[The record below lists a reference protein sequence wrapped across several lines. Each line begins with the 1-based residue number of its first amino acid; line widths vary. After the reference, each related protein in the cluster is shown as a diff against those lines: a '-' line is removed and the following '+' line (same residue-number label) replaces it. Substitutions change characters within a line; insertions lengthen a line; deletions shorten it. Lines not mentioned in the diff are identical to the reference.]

1 MKKYISIIFALA
13 LISISIACIISR
25 LNASRA
31 RYMQYKQNQK
41 TLLDSLEYYK
51 TLDSLNT
58 VRIGSLTLSLKDYKK
73 YRAEDYNIV
82 NSTAKHEKLSSVN
95 TVSSE
100 TSNSIITVLRDTVRD
115 TIYADTI
122 KAFSYKSKYTDIN
135 GLIFSDSIKIDIRNR
150 EELIVMQSIEKK
162 KFLGI
167 RLPIWLFGQ
176 KRVNVRVVSKNPNT
190 QIINSEFVNI
200 K

>member
-13 LISISIACIISR
+13 LISIGIACIISR

-31 RYMQYKQNQK
+31 RYMQYKQNQE

-58 VRIGSLTLSLKDYKK
+58 VRIGSLTLSLEDYKK

-82 NSTAKHEKLSSVN
+82 NSAAKHEKLSSVN
-95 TVSSE
+95 AVSSE

-115 TIYADTI
+115 TIYTDTI
-122 KAFSYKSKYTDIN
+122 KAFSYKSKYTDVN

>member
-13 LISISIACIISR
+13 LISIGIACIISR

-31 RYMQYKQNQK
+31 RYVQYKQNQE

-51 TLDSLNT
+51 ILDSLNT
-58 VRIGSLTLSLKDYKK
+58 VRIGSLTLSLEDYKK
-73 YRAEDYNIV
+73 YRAEDYSIV
-82 NSTAKHEKLSSVN
+82 NSATKHEKLSSVN

-100 TSNSIITVLRDTVRD
+100 TSNSIITLLRDTVRD

-122 KAFSYKSKYTDIN
+122 KAFNYKSKYTDIN

>member
-13 LISISIACIISR
+13 LISIGIACIISR

-31 RYMQYKQNQK
+31 RYMQYKQNQE

-58 VRIGSLTLSLKDYKK
+58 VRIGSLTLSLEDYKK

-82 NSTAKHEKLSSVN
+82 NSAAKHEKLSSVSA
-95 TVSSE
+95 VSSE
-100 TSNSIITVLRDTVRD
+100 TSNSIITILRDTVRD

-135 GLIFSDSIKIDIRNR
+135 GLIFSDSIKIDIHNR

>member
-13 LISISIACIISR
+13 LISIGIACIISR

-31 RYMQYKQNQK
+31 RYMQYKQNQE

-58 VRIGSLTLSLKDYKK
+58 VRIGSLTLSLEDYKK
-73 YRAEDYNIV
+73 YRAEDYSIV
-82 NSTAKHEKLSSVN
+82 NSATKHEKLSSVN

-100 TSNSIITVLRDTVRD
+100 TSNSIITLLRDTVRD

-122 KAFSYKSKYTDIN
+122 KAFSYKSKYTDVN
-135 GLIFSDSIKIDIRNR
+135 GLIFSDSIKIDIHNR

>member
-1 MKKYISIIFALA
+1 MKKYISIIFAIA
-13 LISISIACIISR
+13 LISMGIACIISR

-58 VRIGSLTLSLKDYKK
+58 VRIGSLTLSLEDYKK

-82 NSTAKHEKLSSVN
+82 NSAAKHEKLSSIN
-95 TVSSE
+95 AVSSE
-100 TSNSIITVLRDTVRD
+100 TSNSIITSLRDTVRD

-122 KAFSYKSKYTDIN
+122 KAFSYKSKYTDVN

-150 EELIVMQSIEKK
+150 EELIVVQSIEKK

>member
-1 MKKYISIIFALA
+1 MKQYIL
-13 LISISIACIISR
+13 IISALVLIVIGATSIVNR

-31 RYMQYKQNQK
+31 RYVQYKQNQE

-58 VRIGSLTLSLKDYKK
+58 VRIGSLTLSFEDYKK
-73 YRAEDYNIV
+73 YRAEDYSIV
-82 NSTAKHEKLSSVN
+82 NSATKHEKLSSVN

-100 TSNSIITVLRDTVRD
+100 TSNSIITLLRDTIRD

-122 KAFSYKSKYTDIN
+122 KAFSYKSRYTDVN
-135 GLIFSDSIKIDIRNR
+135 GLIFSDSIKIDIHNR

-176 KRVNVRVVSKNPNT
+176 KRVNVRVVSRNPNT

>member
-1 MKKYISIIFALA
+1 MLIVIGAASIVN
-13 LISISIACIISR
+13 R

-31 RYMQYKQNQK
+31 RYMQYKQNQE

-58 VRIGSLTLSLKDYKK
+58 VRIGSLTLSLEDYKK
-73 YRAEDYNIV
+73 YRAEDYSIV
-82 NSTAKHEKLSSVN
+82 NSATKHEKLSSVN

-100 TSNSIITVLRDTVRD
+100 TSNSIITLLRDTVRD

-122 KAFSYKSKYTDIN
+122 KAFSYKSRYTDVN
-135 GLIFSDSIKIDIRNR
+135 GLIFSDSIKIDIHNR

>member
-13 LISISIACIISR
+13 LISIGIACIISR

-31 RYMQYKQNQK
+31 RYMQYKQNQE

-58 VRIGSLTLSLKDYKK
+58 VRIGSLTLSLEDYKK
-73 YRAEDYNIV
+73 YRAEDYSIV
-82 NSTAKHEKLSSVN
+82 NSAAKHEKLSSVN
-95 TVSSE
+95 AVSSE
-100 TSNSIITVLRDTVRD
+100 TSNSIITILRDTVRD

-135 GLIFSDSIKIDIRNR
+135 GLIFSDSIKIDIHNR

>member
-1 MKKYISIIFALA
+1 MKKYISIIFALT
-13 LISISIACIISR
+13 LISIGIACIISR

-31 RYMQYKQNQK
+31 RYMQYKQNQE

-58 VRIGSLTLSLKDYKK
+58 VRIGSLTLSLEDYKK
-73 YRAEDYNIV
+73 YRAEDYSIV
-82 NSTAKHEKLSSVN
+82 NSATKHEKLSSVN
-95 TVSSE
+95 IVSSE
-100 TSNSIITVLRDTVRD
+100 TSNSIITLLRDTVRD

-122 KAFSYKSKYTDIN
+122 KAFSYKSKYTDVN
-135 GLIFSDSIKIDIRNR
+135 GLIFSDSIKIDIHNR

-190 QIINSEFVNI
+190 QITNSEFVNI

>member
-13 LISISIACIISR
+13 LISIGITCIISR

-31 RYMQYKQNQK
+31 RYMQYKQNQE

-58 VRIGSLTLSLKDYKK
+58 VRIGSLTLSLEDYKK
-73 YRAEDYNIV
+73 YRAEDYSIIK
-82 NSTAKHEKLSSVN
+82 SAAKHEKLSSVN

-100 TSNSIITVLRDTVRD
+100 TSNSIITILRDTVRD

-135 GLIFSDSIKIDIRNR
+135 GLIFSDSIKIDIHNR

>member
-1 MKKYISIIFALA
+1 MKKYIL
-13 LISISIACIISR
+13 IISALVLIVIGVTSIVSM

-31 RYMQYKQNQK
+31 RYMWYKQNQE

-58 VRIGSLTLSLKDYKK
+58 VRIGSLTLSLEDYKK
-73 YRAEDYNIV
+73 YRAEDYSIV
-82 NSTAKHEKLSSVN
+82 NSATKHEKLSSVN
-95 TVSSE
+95 AVSSE
-100 TSNSIITVLRDTVRD
+100 TSNSIITLLRDTVRD

-122 KAFSYKSKYTDIN
+122 KAFSYKSKYTDVN
-135 GLIFSDSIKIDIRNR
+135 GLIFSDSIKIDIHNR
-150 EELIVMQSIEKK
+150 EELIVIQSIEKK

-190 QIINSEFVNI
+190 QIMNSEFVNI

>member
-1 MKKYISIIFALA
+1 MKKYISVIFVLVLIVVGVTSIIN
-13 LISISIACIISR
+13 R

-31 RYMQYKQNQK
+31 RYMQYKQNQE

-58 VRIGSLTLSLKDYKK
+58 VRIGSLTLSLEDYKK
-73 YRAEDYNIV
+73 YRAEDYSIV
-82 NSTAKHEKLSSVN
+82 NSATKHEKLSSVN
-95 TVSSE
+95 TVSSK
-100 TSNSIITVLRDTVRD
+100 TSNSIITLLRDTVRD

-122 KAFSYKSKYTDIN
+122 KAFSYKSRYTDVN
-135 GLIFSDSIKIDIRNR
+135 GLIFSDSIKIDIHNR

-190 QIINSEFVNI
+190 QIMNSEFVNI

>member
-1 MKKYISIIFALA
+1 MKKYISVIFALV
-13 LISISIACIISR
+13 LIVVGVTSVINR

-31 RYMQYKQNQK
+31 RYMQYKQNQE

-58 VRIGSLTLSLKDYKK
+58 VRIGSLTLSLEDYKK

-82 NSTAKHEKLSSVN
+82 NSATKHEKLSSIN

-100 TSNSIITVLRDTVRD
+100 TSNSIITLLRDTVRD

-122 KAFSYKSKYTDIN
+122 KAFSYKSRYTDVN
-135 GLIFSDSIKIDIRNR
+135 GLIFSDSIKIDIHNR

>member
-1 MKKYISIIFALA
+1 MKKYISVIFALV
-13 LISISIACIISR
+13 LIVVGVTSVINR

-31 RYMQYKQNQK
+31 RYMQYKQNQE

-58 VRIGSLTLSLKDYKK
+58 VRIGSLTLSLEDYKK
-73 YRAEDYNIV
+73 YRAEDYSIV
-82 NSTAKHEKLSSVN
+82 NSATKHEKLSSVN
-95 TVSSE
+95 TVYSE
-100 TSNSIITVLRDTVRD
+100 TSSSIITLLRDTVRD

-122 KAFSYKSKYTDIN
+122 KAFSYKSKYTDVN
-135 GLIFSDSIKIDIRNR
+135 GLIFSDSIKIDIHNR

>member
-1 MKKYISIIFALA
+1 MKKYISVIFALV
-13 LISISIACIISR
+13 LIVVGVTSVINR

-31 RYMQYKQNQK
+31 RYMQYKQNQE

-58 VRIGSLTLSLKDYKK
+58 VRIGSLTLSLEDYKK
-73 YRAEDYNIV
+73 YRAEDYGIV
-82 NSTAKHEKLSSVN
+82 NSATKHEKLSSVN

-100 TSNSIITVLRDTVRD
+100 TSNSIITLLRDTVRD

-122 KAFSYKSKYTDIN
+122 KAFSYKSRYTDVN
-135 GLIFSDSIKIDIRNR
+135 GLIFSDSIKIDIHNR

>member
-1 MKKYISIIFALA
+1 MKKYISIIFALT
-13 LISISIACIISR
+13 LISIGIVCIISR

-58 VRIGSLTLSLKDYKK
+58 VRIGSLTLSLEDYKK

-82 NSTAKHEKLSSVN
+82 NSAAKHEKLSSVN
-95 TVSSE
+95 AVSSE
-100 TSNSIITVLRDTVRD
+100 TSNSIITILRDTVRD

-150 EELIVMQSIEKK
+150 EEIIVMQSIEKK

>member
-1 MKKYISIIFALA
+1 MKKYISVISALV
-13 LISISIACIISR
+13 LIVVGVTSVINR

-31 RYMQYKQNQK
+31 RYTQYKQNQE

-58 VRIGSLTLSLKDYKK
+58 VRIGSLTLSLEDYKK
-73 YRAEDYNIV
+73 YRAEDYGIV
-82 NSTAKHEKLSSVN
+82 NSATKHEKLSSVN

-100 TSNSIITVLRDTVRD
+100 TSNSIITLLRDTVRD

-122 KAFSYKSKYTDIN
+122 KAFSYKSRYTDVN
-135 GLIFSDSIKIDIRNR
+135 GLIFSDSIKIDIHNR

-176 KRVNVRVVSKNPNT
+176 KQVNVRVVSKNPNT
-190 QIINSEFVNI
+190 QIMNSEFVNI

>member
-13 LISISIACIISR
+13 LISIGIACIISR

-31 RYMQYKQNQK
+31 RYMQYKQNQE

-58 VRIGSLTLSLKDYKK
+58 VRIGSLTLSLEDYKK

-82 NSTAKHEKLSSVN
+82 NSAAKHEKLSSVSA
-95 TVSSE
+95 VSSE
-100 TSNSIITVLRDTVRD
+100 TSNSIITILRDTVRD

>member
-13 LISISIACIISR
+13 LISIGIACIISR

-31 RYMQYKQNQK
+31 RYMQYKQNQE

-58 VRIGSLTLSLKDYKK
+58 VRIGSLTLSLEDYKK

-82 NSTAKHEKLSSVN
+82 NSAAKHEKLSSVN

-100 TSNSIITVLRDTVRD
+100 TSNSIITILRDTVRD

-150 EELIVMQSIEKK
+150 EEITVMQSIEKK

>member
-1 MKKYISIIFALA
+1 MKKYISIVFALV
-13 LISISIACIISR
+13 LISIGIACIISR

-58 VRIGSLTLSLKDYKK
+58 VIIGSLTLSLEDYKK
-73 YRAEDYNIV
+73 YRAEDYSIV
-82 NSTAKHEKLSSVN
+82 NSATKHEKLSSVN

-100 TSNSIITVLRDTVRD
+100 TSNSIITLLRDTVRD

-122 KAFSYKSKYTDIN
+122 KAFSYKSKYTDVN
-135 GLIFSDSIKIDIRNR
+135 GLIFSDSIKIDIHSR

-190 QIINSEFVNI
+190 QIMNSEFVNI

>member
-1 MKKYISIIFALA
+1 MKKYISIIFALT
-13 LISISIACIISR
+13 LISIGIACIISR

-58 VRIGSLTLSLKDYKK
+58 VRIGSLTLSLEDYKK

-82 NSTAKHEKLSSVN
+82 KSSAKHEKLSSVN
-95 TVSSE
+95 AVSSE
-100 TSNSIITVLRDTVRD
+100 TYNSIITVLRDTVRD

-122 KAFSYKSKYTDIN
+122 KAFSYKSKYTDVN
-135 GLIFSDSIKIDIRNR
+135 GLIFSDSIKIDICNR
-150 EELIVMQSIEKK
+150 EEIVVMQSIEKK

>member
-1 MKKYISIIFALA
+1 MKKYISVIFALV
-13 LISISIACIISR
+13 LIVIGVTSVVSR

-31 RYMQYKQNQK
+31 RYMQYKQNQE

-58 VRIGSLTLSLKDYKK
+58 VRIGSLTLSLEDYKK
-73 YRAEDYNIV
+73 YRAEDYSIV
-82 NSTAKHEKLSSVN
+82 NSATKHEKLSSVN

-100 TSNSIITVLRDTVRD
+100 TSNSIITLLRDTVRD

-122 KAFSYKSKYTDIN
+122 KAFSYKSRYTDVN
-135 GLIFSDSIKIDIRNR
+135 GLIFSDSIKIDIHNR

>member
-1 MKKYISIIFALA
+1 MKKYILIISALA
-13 LISISIACIISR
+13 LIVIGVTNIVSR

-31 RYMQYKQNQK
+31 RYMRYKQNQE

-58 VRIGSLTLSLKDYKK
+58 VRIGSLTLSLEDYKK
-73 YRAEDYNIV
+73 YRAEDYSIV
-82 NSTAKHEKLSSVN
+82 NSATKHEKLSSVN

-100 TSNSIITVLRDTVRD
+100 TPNSIITLLRDTVRD

-122 KAFSYKSKYTDIN
+122 KAFSYKSKYTDVN
-135 GLIFSDSIKIDIRNR
+135 GLIFSDSIKIDINNR

>member
-1 MKKYISIIFALA
+1 MKKYISVIFALV
-13 LISISIACIISR
+13 LIVVGVTSVINR

-31 RYMQYKQNQK
+31 RYMQYKQNQE

-58 VRIGSLTLSLKDYKK
+58 VRIGSLTLSLEDYKK
-73 YRAEDYNIV
+73 YRAEDYSIV
-82 NSTAKHEKLSSVN
+82 NSATKREKLSSVN

-100 TSNSIITVLRDTVRD
+100 TSNSIITLLRDTVRD

-122 KAFSYKSKYTDIN
+122 KAFSYKSRYTDVN
-135 GLIFSDSIKIDIRNR
+135 GLIFSDSIKIDIHNR

-190 QIINSEFVNI
+190 QIMNSEFVNI

>member
-13 LISISIACIISR
+13 LISIGIACIISR

-31 RYMQYKQNQK
+31 RYMWYKQNQE

-58 VRIGSLTLSLKDYKK
+58 VRIGSLTLSLEDYKK
-73 YRAEDYNIV
+73 YRAEDYNIIK
-82 NSTAKHEKLSSVN
+82 SAAKHEKLSSVN
-95 TVSSE
+95 AVSSE
-100 TSNSIITVLRDTVRD
+100 TSNSIITILRDTVRD

-135 GLIFSDSIKIDIRNR
+135 GLIFSDSIKIDIHNR

>member
-1 MKKYISIIFALA
+1 MKKYISVIFALV
-13 LISISIACIISR
+13 LIVVGVTSVINR
-25 LNASRA
+25 LNASRT
-31 RYMQYKQNQK
+31 RYMQYKQNQE
-41 TLLDSLEYYK
+41 TLFDSLEYYK

-58 VRIGSLTLSLKDYKK
+58 VRIGSLTLSLEDYKK
-73 YRAEDYNIV
+73 YRAEDYSIV
-82 NSTAKHEKLSSVN
+82 NSATKHEKLSSVN

-100 TSNSIITVLRDTVRD
+100 TSNSIITLLRDTVRD

-122 KAFSYKSKYTDIN
+122 KAFSYKSRYTDVN
-135 GLIFSDSIKIDIRNR
+135 GLIFSDSIKIDIHNR
-150 EELIVMQSIEKK
+150 EELIVMRSIEKK

>member
-1 MKKYISIIFALA
+1 MKKYILIISALVLIAIGVTSIV
-13 LISISIACIISR
+13 SR

-31 RYMQYKQNQK
+31 RYMQYKQNQE

-58 VRIGSLTLSLKDYKK
+58 VRIGSLTLSLEDYKK
-73 YRAEDYNIV
+73 YRAEDYSIV
-82 NSTAKHEKLSSVN
+82 NSATKHEKLSSVN

-100 TSNSIITVLRDTVRD
+100 TSNSIITLLRDTVRD

-122 KAFSYKSKYTDIN
+122 KAFSYKSKYTDVN
-135 GLIFSDSIKIDIRNR
+135 GLIFSDSIKIYIHNR

-190 QIINSEFVNI
+190 QIMNSEFVNI

>member
-1 MKKYISIIFALA
+1 MLA
-13 LISISIACIISR
+13 LISIGIACIISR

-31 RYMQYKQNQK
+31 RYMQYKQNQE

-58 VRIGSLTLSLKDYKK
+58 VRIGSLTLSLEDYKK

-82 NSTAKHEKLSSVN
+82 NSAAKHEKLSSVN

-122 KAFSYKSKYTDIN
+122 KAFSYKSKYTDVN
-135 GLIFSDSIKIDIRNR
+135 GLIFSDSIKIDIHNR
-150 EELIVMQSIEKK
+150 EEIIVMQSIEKK

>member
-1 MKKYISIIFALA
+1 MKKYISVISALV
-13 LISISIACIISR
+13 LIVVGVASVVSR

-31 RYMQYKQNQK
+31 RYMQYKQNQE

-58 VRIGSLTLSLKDYKK
+58 VRIGSLTLSLEDYKK
-73 YRAEDYNIV
+73 YRAEDYSIV
-82 NSTAKHEKLSSVN
+82 NSATKREKLSSVN

-100 TSNSIITVLRDTVRD
+100 TSNSIITLLRDTVRD

-122 KAFSYKSKYTDIN
+122 KAFSYKSRYTDVN
-135 GLIFSDSIKIDIRNR
+135 GLIFSDSIKIDIHNR

>member
-13 LISISIACIISR
+13 LISIGIACIISR

-58 VRIGSLTLSLKDYKK
+58 VRIGSLTLSLEDYKK

-82 NSTAKHEKLSSVN
+82 NSAAKHEKLSSVN

-100 TSNSIITVLRDTVRD
+100 TSNSIITILRDTVRD

-135 GLIFSDSIKIDIRNR
+135 GLIFSDSIKIDINNR

>member
-1 MKKYISIIFALA
+1 MKKYISVISALV
-13 LISISIACIISR
+13 LIVVGVASVVSR

-31 RYMQYKQNQK
+31 RYMQYKQNQE

-58 VRIGSLTLSLKDYKK
+58 VRIGSLTLSLEDYKK
-73 YRAEDYNIV
+73 YRAEDYSIV
-82 NSTAKHEKLSSVN
+82 NSATKREKLSSVN

-100 TSNSIITVLRDTVRD
+100 TSNSIITLLRDTVRD

-122 KAFSYKSKYTDIN
+122 KAFSYKSKYTDVN
-135 GLIFSDSIKIDIRNR
+135 GLIFSDSIKIDIHNR

>member
-1 MKKYISIIFALA
+1 MKKYISVISALV
-13 LISISIACIISR
+13 LIVVGVTSVINR

-31 RYMQYKQNQK
+31 RYMQYKQNQE

-58 VRIGSLTLSLKDYKK
+58 VRIGSLTLSLEDYKK
-73 YRAEDYNIV
+73 YRAEDYGIV
-82 NSTAKHEKLSSVN
+82 NSATKHEKLSSVN

-100 TSNSIITVLRDTVRD
+100 TSNSIITLLRDTVRD

-122 KAFSYKSKYTDIN
+122 KAFSYKSRYTDVN
-135 GLIFSDSIKIDIRNR
+135 GLIFSDSIKIDIHNR

-176 KRVNVRVVSKNPNT
+176 KQVNVRVVSKNPNT
-190 QIINSEFVNI
+190 QIMNSEFVNI

>member
-1 MKKYISIIFALA
+1 MKKYISVIFAFV
-13 LISISIACIISR
+13 LISIGIACIISR

-31 RYMQYKQNQK
+31 RYMQYKQNQE

-58 VRIGSLTLSLKDYKK
+58 VRIGSLTLSLEDYKK

-82 NSTAKHEKLSSVN
+82 NSAAKHEKLSSVN

-122 KAFSYKSKYTDIN
+122 KAFSYKSKYTDVN
-135 GLIFSDSIKIDIRNR
+135 GLIFPDSIKIDIHNR